1 MPEKTNKSSK
11 LMDMIL
17 DRCECIRDQESYRFT
32 AEEFE
37 KFVGIIVDQCAT
49 EIVVEQH
56 KMFWKNKPDFGEI
69 AVEAADKIKR
79 RLGV

>member
-1 MPEKTNKSSK
+1 MLEKTSQNSK
-11 LMDMIL
+11 LMTMIL
-17 DRCECIRDQESYRFT
+17 DRCECIRDQGSYSFT

-37 KFVGIIVDQCAT
+37 KFVGIIVDQCTT

-56 KMFWKNKPDFGEI
+56 KLFWKNKSDFGEI
-69 AVEAADKIKR
+69 AVDAANKIKR